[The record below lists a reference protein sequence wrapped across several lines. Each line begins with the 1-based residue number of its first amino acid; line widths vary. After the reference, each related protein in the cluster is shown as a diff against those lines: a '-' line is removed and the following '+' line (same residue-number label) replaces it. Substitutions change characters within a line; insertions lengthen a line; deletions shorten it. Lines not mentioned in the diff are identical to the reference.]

1 MEVICVIDKVTFRTG
16 VISAIIGIFGRQVDA
31 DNEGMRCHFVL
42 FVEVILLRAEIDK
55 SQTCKRRGSATIALG
70 QMSTA
75 HSRCPEK

>member
-1 MEVICVIDKVTFRTG
+1 MMEVVCVIDKVPFRAC

-42 FVEVILLRAEIDK
+42 FEVILLRAEIDK
-55 SQTCKRRGSATIALG
+55 SQTCKRRGNAIIALG

-75 HSRCPEK
+75 HSRCLEK